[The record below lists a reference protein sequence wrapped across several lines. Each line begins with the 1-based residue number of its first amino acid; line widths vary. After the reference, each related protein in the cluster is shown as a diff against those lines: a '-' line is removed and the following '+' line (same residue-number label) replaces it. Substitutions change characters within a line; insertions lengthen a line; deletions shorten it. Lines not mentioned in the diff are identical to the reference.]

1 MQDPF
6 PTIRGVPF
14 WPLGHHDG
22 RFVRTPGLYA
32 FARRQPNGR
41 FLVLHLGLADAIN
54 RDAVVGHPRWSWA
67 LGQRMDSLLVHLF
80 GARVALPGG
89 ITSDIDTVDWHPDAS
104 VDLPTFQV
112 APDAEIEPLR
122 RGASSQA

>member
-89 ITSDIDTVDWHPDAS
+89 DHQRHRYRRLAS
-104 VDLPTFQV
+104 GCFCGFADLPSRT
-112 APDAEIEPLR
+112 
-122 RGASSQA
+122 